1 MPNDN
6 SGLPRGTATSRSEC
20 RCPDCLSYEGL
31 EKIPEASQL
40 YDDPVDEIVHAS
52 KCANESCSTGKIKA
66 KKIRKQIDKTAIEEP
81 DSESSFKN
89 FSLSGSI
96 IPPREVLRSS
106 SWKIGGV
113 ILLFVLSATF
123 GTFGGFGGGGVA
135 EAGAYD
141 DVEVEGNTSP
151 EAVYQSANWTVYQSG
166 DSYIVSG
173 VIDGS
178 VVYLTDE
185 GEVTDS
191 PFKFDN
197 STAAQDSIIL
207 WQTRNDQLPTEY
219 PAPDNTTP
227 QTDESGW
234 QVFSNNGT
242 HVVAGEIDGEIVF
255 LHPNADYHTE
265 PYFYDLSGAAEQ
277 SVLYWTSLAQTNDL
291 PQVYPVTESEVRNVL
306 SEWDSDETK
315 ADVWDSTD
323 LGNWTIYT
331 NGSAYVAT
339 SVLDGET
346 VYLQPDATATSSVA
360 YFDSPTNLLS
370 ALSEWRDNNPNVYPH
385 RISEAPDLG
394 SGWELIDNQE
404 TDSGDGL
411 TTTEDDSLSSPNETN
426 STNTSSGTISGT
438 VRDANDEPV
447 SGATVTLHSNPITTS
462 TDSNGEFT
470 FTEVPEGDHTIHVE
484 PPEGTELAA
493 PHNTSIYVSE
503 EGEATPQNDPD
514 NVLYLENADG
524 TISQNRLTFV
534 TQKKQPIEIQGTGS
548 DVSST
553 IEVANP
559 SNIDNVDVTLKPEY
573 TAVQRSKALS
583 GSSISDSITL
593 DGNTVPRNQTLYIQG
608 DLATEEVTKQGIAN
622 GTTQFEIKG
631 NAPPKDTLLSLA
643 SDAEEEQKSKTGE
656 IGGGSVSFSNDGNT
670 EAPASL
676 RLNGIRAKIGGVSV
690 SGSISYWG
698 PWEEGDWS
706 GTVYENTGSS
716 PQRVKVIAHVY
727 AGDYSYYDSD
737 TVYSYAEGSV
747 NGPGINWHLSVTA
760 SESNPNPDQTKSKW
774 ITLQPG
780 DTITG
785 SGKTGYAVSG
795 FSVDVK
801 MDTGDVSVSTPNG
814 NHQQTLDRG
823 ESTSIDLGKLDP
835 GSQSV
840 SLNAD
845 GKVGYD
851 LTWTERYG
859 ATDVNAKLGDRLFYK
874 TSGVLDGEKK
884 ITDFPM
890 STGSTAL
897 EISASGRPVE
907 YTLQYKKAATPEQV
921 DIQIGSE
928 TYTYPNDFAGDG
940 PLPSAEDGHP
950 LKIDISSLS
959 TGENPVTIQTDSID
973 GINTKADAT
982 LVYDGEAEQTRDPKI
997 IIEKPDGTTHEK
1009 SIPDSA
1015 LDNGKLVSPI
1025 DTSIPPSWL
1034 GTGTNKVIVQTAD
1047 DSVVT
1052 AEIKTEGLEYQNKS
1066 LSYGG

>member
-1 MPNDN
+1 M
-6 SGLPRGTATSRSEC
+6 
-20 RCPDCLSYEGL
+20 SYEGL

-40 YDDPVDEIVHAS
+40 YDDPVDEIIHAS
-52 KCANESCSTGKIKA
+52 KCANDSCSTGKIKS
-66 KKIRKQIDKTAIEEP
+66 KTVRKQVDKTAIEEP
-81 DSESSFKN
+81 DSGSSFKN

-141 DVEVEGNTSP
+141 DVQLEGDTSP

-191 PFKFDN
+191 PYKFDN
-197 STAAQDSIIL
+197 ATAAQDSITL

-242 HVVAGEIDGEIVF
+242 HVVAGEIDGEVVF

-277 SVLYWTSLAQTNDL
+277 SILYWTSLAQTNDL
-291 PQVYPVTESEVRNVL
+291 PEVYPVTESEVRNVL

-315 ADVWDSTD
+315 ADIWDSTD

-346 VYLQPDATATSSVA
+346 VYLQPNATATSSVA

-370 ALSEWRDNNPNVYPH
+370 ALSEWRENNPNIYPH

-394 SGWELIDNQE
+394 SGWELIDEQE
-404 TDSGDGL
+404 TDSGDEF
-411 TTTEDDSLSSPNETN
+411 TTTDDDSLSSPNETN

-438 VRDANDEPV
+438 VRDANDDPV
-447 SGATVTLHSNPITTS
+447 SGATVTLHSDPITNT

-470 FTEVPEGDHTIHVE
+470 FTDVPEGDHTIHVE
-484 PPEGTELAA
+484 PPEGTDLAA
-493 PHNTSIYVSE
+493 PQNTSIYVSE
-503 EGEATPQNDPD
+503 EGEVTPQNDPD

-534 TQKKQPIEIQGTGS
+534 AQEKQPIEIQGTGS
-548 DVSST
+548 NVAST

-559 SNIDNVDVTLKPEY
+559 SNIDDVDVTLEPEY
-573 TAVQRSKALS
+573 TAVQRSKVLK
-583 GSSISDSITL
+583 GSSVSETL
-593 DGNTVPRNQTLYIQG
+593 SLEGNTEPRNQTLYIQG
-608 DLATEEVTKQGIAN
+608 DLATQQVTEQGVAN
-622 GTTQFEIKG
+622 GTTQFDIKG
-631 NAPPKDTLLSLA
+631 NVPPRNTLLSLT
-643 SDAEEEQKSKTGE
+643 SDVNETQRSKSDTTGR
-656 IGGGSVSFSNDGNT
+656 GSVSFSNDGNT
-670 EAPASL
+670 EAAASL
-676 RLNGIRAKIGGVSV
+676 QLKGIRDKIAGVSV
-690 SGSISYWG
+690 SGSVSYWG
-698 PWEEGDWS
+698 PWEKGDWS

-716 PQRVKVIAHVY
+716 PQRVKVIAEAY
-727 AGDYSYYDSD
+727 AGDWSYYDSD
-737 TVYSYAEGSV
+737 TVYAYAEGSV
-747 NGPGINWHLSVTA
+747 NGPGISWHLSVSA
-760 SESNPNPDQTKSKW
+760 SEDDTHVSQSKSKW

-780 DTITG
+780 ETITA
-785 SGKTGYAVSG
+785 SGETDYAVSG

-814 NHQQTLDRG
+814 NHQKTLDKG
-823 ESTSIDLGKLDP
+823 DTTTLDLGKLEP
-835 GSQSV
+835 GSHSI
-840 SLNAD
+840 SLNPD
-845 GKVGYD
+845 GNVDYD
-851 LTWTERYG
+851 LTWTERFG
-859 ATDVNAKLGDRLFYK
+859 AKDVHVELGDRLFYK

-907 YTLQYKKAATPEQV
+907 YNLQYEKVATPEQMAL
-921 DIQIGSE
+921 QIGSE
-928 TYTYPNDFAGDG
+928 TYSYPADFTGSG
-940 PLPSAEDGHP
+940 PLPHAADDQP
-950 LKIDISSLS
+950 LKVDISSLS
-959 TGENPVTIQTDSID
+959 IGDNPASIQTEPVD
-973 GINTKADAT
+973 GIDTKAEAT
-982 LVYDGEAEQTRDPKI
+982 IVYDGEAEQTRDPKI
-997 IIEKPDGTTHEK
+997 IIEKPDGTTNEK

-1015 LDNGKLVSPI
+1015 LDNGKLASPI

-1034 GTGTNKVIVQTAD
+1034 GAGTNKVTVQTAD